1 MEKGM
6 LLEAYLKRLRLPA
19 IGRHYQELARQAAQG
34 NLPYE
39 AFLLA
44 LVEIEAPQR
53 EENAHQKRLRMA
65 RFPVLKSLDQF
76 DFTALPSLNKARVL
90 DLAQGSY
97 LDKQENLILMG
108 NSGTGKTHLATA
120 LGLLACQQG
129 RKVRFFTAA
138 GLINL
143 LTEAQ
148 AGLRLSHLER
158 SLAQMDLLII
168 DEIGYVPFSE
178 KGAQLFFQ
186 VAAQSYERQ
195 SLIMTTNLDFAQW
208 PHVFGSEQLTGALLD
223 RLTHHAHI
231 LTMNGESFCFRES
244 SGYGSSWGALFMGSG
259 AP

>member
-34 NLPYE
+34 NLSYE

-44 LVEIEAPQR
+44 LVEIEAQQR

-90 DLAQGSY
+90 DLAQGGY
-97 LDKQENLILMG
+97 LEKRENLILMG

-129 RKVRFFTAA
+129 KKVRFLTAA
-138 GLINL
+138 GLINQL
-143 LTEAQ
+143 AEAQ

-158 SLAQMDLLII
+158 SLSQMDLLII
-168 DEIGYVPFSE
+168 DEVGYVPFSE

-186 VAAQSYERQ
+186 VVAQSYERQ
-195 SLIMTTNLDFAQW
+195 SLIITTNLEFSQW
-208 PHVFGSEQLTGALLD
+208 PQVFGSEQLTGALLD

-231 LTMNGESFCFRES
+231 LAMNGESFRFRES
-244 SGYGSSWGALFMGSG
+244 MKKVREE
-259 AP
+259 

>member
-1 MEKGM
+1 MN
-6 LLEAYLKRLRLPA
+6 
-19 IGRHYQELARQAAQG
+19 H
-34 NLPYE
+34 
-39 AFLLA
+39 
-44 LVEIEAPQR
+44 
-53 EENAHQKRLRMA
+53 
-65 RFPVLKSLDQF
+65 F
-76 DFTALPSLNKARVL
+76 DFTALPSLKKVRVL
-90 DLAQGSY
+90 DLAQGGY
-97 LDKQENLILMG
+97 LEKRENLILMG

-178 KGAQLFFQ
+178 KGAQFFFQ

-195 SLIMTTNLDFAQW
+195 SLIMTTNLDFSQW
-208 PHVFGSEQLTGALLD
+208 PQVFGSEQLTGALLD

-231 LTMNGESFCFRES
+231 LTMNGESFRFRES
-244 SGYGSSWGALFMGSG
+244 MSKKEG
-259 AP
+259 

>member
-1 MEKGM
+1 MGKSM

-44 LVEIEAPQR
+44 LVEIEAQQR

-65 RFPVLKSLDQF
+65 RFPVIKSLDQF
-76 DFTALPSLNKARVL
+76 DFTTLPSLNKALVL
-90 DLAQGSY
+90 DLAQGGY
-97 LDKQENLILMG
+97 LDKRENLILMG

-120 LGLLACQQG
+120 LGLIACQQG

-138 GLINL
+138 GLINQ

-148 AGLRLSHLER
+148 ASLRLSYLER
-158 SLAQMDLLII
+158 TLAQMDLLII

-195 SLIMTTNLDFAQW
+195 SLIMTTNLDFSQW
-208 PHVFGSEQLTGALLD
+208 PQVFGSEQLTGALLD

-231 LTMNGESFCFRES
+231 LTMNGESFRFRES
-244 SGYGSSWGALFMGSG
+244 MSKKGG
-259 AP
+259 

>member
-1 MEKGM
+1 MEKSM

-44 LVEIEAPQR
+44 LVEMEAQQR

-65 RFPVLKSLDQF
+65 RFPVIKSLDQF
-76 DFTALPSLNKARVL
+76 DFTTLPSLNKALVL
-90 DLAQGSY
+90 DLAQGGY
-97 LDKQENLILMG
+97 LDKRENLILMG

-120 LGLLACQQG
+120 LGLIACQQG

-138 GLINL
+138 GLINQ

-148 AGLRLSHLER
+148 ASLRLSYLER
-158 SLAQMDLLII
+158 TLAQMDLLII

-195 SLIMTTNLDFAQW
+195 SLIMTTNLDFSQW
-208 PHVFGSEQLTGALLD
+208 PQVFGSEQLTGALLD
-223 RLTHHAHI
+223 RLTHHARI
-231 LTMNGESFCFRES
+231 LTMNGESFRFRES
-244 SGYGSSWGALFMGSG
+244 MSKKGG
-259 AP
+259 

>member
-1 MEKGM
+1 MEKSM

-44 LVEIEAPQR
+44 LVEIEAQQR

-65 RFPVLKSLDQF
+65 RFPVIKSLDQF
-76 DFTALPSLNKARVL
+76 DFTVLPSLNKALVL
-90 DLAQGSY
+90 DLAQGGY
-97 LDKQENLILMG
+97 LDKRENLILLG

-120 LGLLACQQG
+120 LGLIACQQG

-158 SLAQMDLLII
+158 GLAQIELLII

-195 SLIMTTNLDFAQW
+195 SLIMTTNLDFSQW
-208 PHVFGSEQLTGALLD
+208 PQVFGSEQLTGALLD

-231 LTMNGESFCFRES
+231 LTMNGESFRFRES
-244 SGYGSSWGALFMGSG
+244 MSKKGG
-259 AP
+259 

>member
-44 LVEIEAPQR
+44 LVEIEAQQR

-76 DFTALPSLNKARVL
+76 DFTALPALNKARVL
-90 DLAQGSY
+90 DLAQGGY
-97 LDKQENLILMG
+97 LDKRENLILMG

-129 RKVRFFTAA
+129 KKVRFLTAA
-138 GLINL
+138 GLINQL
-143 LTEAQ
+143 AEAQ

-168 DEIGYVPFSE
+168 DEVGYVPFSE

-186 VAAQSYERQ
+186 VVAQSYERQ
-195 SLIMTTNLDFAQW
+195 SLIITTNLEFSQW
-208 PHVFGSEQLTGALLD
+208 PQVFGSEQLTGALLD
-223 RLTHHAHI
+223 RMTHHAHI
-231 LTMNGESFCFRES
+231 LAMNGESFRFRES
-244 SGYGSSWGALFMGSG
+244 LKNVRSE
-259 AP
+259 

>member
-65 RFPVLKSLDQF
+65 RFPVLKTLDQF
-76 DFTALPSLNKARVL
+76 DFTALPTLNKARVL

-97 LDKQENLILMG
+97 LEKRENLILMG

-208 PHVFGSEQLTGALLD
+208 PQVFGSEQLTGALLD

-231 LTMNGESFCFRES
+231 LSMNGESFRFRES
-244 SGYGSSWGALFMGSG
+244 MSKKEG
-259 AP
+259 

>member
-1 MEKGM
+1 MEKSM

-44 LVEIEAPQR
+44 LVEMEAQQR

-65 RFPVLKSLDQF
+65 RFPVIKSLDQF
-76 DFTALPSLNKARVL
+76 DFTAVPSLNKALVL
-90 DLAQGSY
+90 DLAQGGY
-97 LDKQENLILMG
+97 LDKRENLILMG

-120 LGLLACQQG
+120 LGLIACQQG

-138 GLINL
+138 GLINQ

-148 AGLRLSHLER
+148 ASLRLSHLER
-158 SLAQMDLLII
+158 TLAQMDVLII

-186 VAAQSYERQ
+186 VVAQSYERQ
-195 SLIMTTNLDFAQW
+195 SLIMTTNLDFSHW
-208 PHVFGSEQLTGALLD
+208 PQVFGSEQLTGALLD

-231 LTMNGESFCFRES
+231 LTMNGESLS
-244 SGYGSSWGALFMGSG
+244 LIHI
-259 AP
+259 

>member
-1 MEKGM
+1 MEKSM
-6 LLEAYLKRLRLPA
+6 LLEVYLKRLRLPA

-44 LVEIEAPQR
+44 LVEIEAQQR

-65 RFPVLKSLDQF
+65 RFPIIKSLDQF
-76 DFTALPSLNKARVL
+76 DFTTLPSLNKAMVL
-90 DLAQGSY
+90 DLAQGGY
-97 LDKQENLILMG
+97 LDKRENLILMG

-120 LGLLACQQG
+120 LGLIACQQG

-138 GLINL
+138 GLINQ

-148 AGLRLSHLER
+148 ASLRLSYLER
-158 SLAQMDLLII
+158 TLAQMDLLII

-195 SLIMTTNLDFAQW
+195 SLIMTTNLDFSQW
-208 PHVFGSEQLTGALLD
+208 PQVFGSEQLTGALLD

-231 LTMNGESFCFRES
+231 LTMNGESFRFRES
-244 SGYGSSWGALFMGSG
+244 MSSKGG
-259 AP
+259 

>member
-1 MEKGM
+1 MEKSM

-19 IGRHYQELARQAAQG
+19 ISRHYQELARQAAQG

-44 LVEIEAPQR
+44 LVEIEAQQR

-65 RFPVLKSLDQF
+65 RFPVIKSLDQF

-97 LDKQENLILMG
+97 LDKRENLILMG

-120 LGLLACQQG
+120 LGLIACQQG

-158 SLAQMDLLII
+158 SLAQMDLLIL

-186 VAAQSYERQ
+186 VVAQSYERQ
-195 SLIMTTNLDFAQW
+195 SLIMTTNLDFSQW
-208 PHVFGSEQLTGALLD
+208 PQVFGSEQLTGALLD

-231 LTMNGESFCFRES
+231 LAMNGESFRFRES
-244 SGYGSSWGALFMGSG
+244 LSKKEG
-259 AP
+259 

>member
-1 MEKGM
+1 MEKSL
-6 LLEAYLKRLRLPA
+6 LLESYLKRLKLPA
-19 IGRHYQELARQAAQG
+19 ICRHYQELARQAAHG

-44 LVEIEAPQR
+44 LVELEAQQR

-65 RFPVLKSLDQF
+65 KFPVIKSLDQF
-76 DFTALPSLNKARVL
+76 DFTAVPSLNKARIL
-90 DLAQGSY
+90 DLAQGEY
-97 LDKQENLILMG
+97 LNKRENLILMG

-120 LGLLACQQG
+120 LGLIACQQG
-129 RKVRFFTAA
+129 KKVRFFTAA
-138 GLINL
+138 GLITR

-148 AGLRLSHLER
+148 TSLRLSHLER

-186 VAAQSYERQ
+186 VVAQSYERQ
-195 SLIMTTNLDFAQW
+195 SLIMTTNLDFSQW
-208 PHVFGSEQLTGALLD
+208 PQVFGSEQLTGALLD

-231 LTMNGESFCFRES
+231 LAMNGESFRFKES
-244 SGYGSSWGALFMGSG
+244 MGKKG
-259 AP
+259 G

>member
-1 MEKGM
+1 MEKSM
-6 LLEAYLKRLRLPA
+6 LLEVYLKRLRLPA

-44 LVEIEAPQR
+44 LVELEAQQR
-53 EENAHQKRLRMA
+53 EENAHQKRLRLA
-65 RFPVLKSLDQF
+65 KFPVIKSLDQF
-76 DFTALPSLNKARVL
+76 DFTAVPSLNKARIL
-90 DLAQGSY
+90 DLAQGEY
-97 LDKQENLILMG
+97 LNKRENLILMG

-120 LGLLACQQG
+120 LGLIACQQG
-129 RKVRFFTAA
+129 KKVRFLTAA
-138 GLINL
+138 GLINQ

-158 SLAQMDLLII
+158 SLAQMDLLVI

-186 VAAQSYERQ
+186 VVAQSYERQ
-195 SLIMTTNLDFAQW
+195 SLIMTTNLDFSQW
-208 PHVFGSEQLTGALLD
+208 PQVFGSEQLTGALLD

-231 LTMNGESFCFRES
+231 LTMNGESFRFRES
-244 SGYGSSWGALFMGSG
+244 MSRKRE
-259 AP
+259 

>member
-1 MEKGM
+1 MEKSM

-44 LVEIEAPQR
+44 LVEMEAQQR

-65 RFPVLKSLDQF
+65 RFPVIKSLDQF
-76 DFTALPSLNKARVL
+76 DFTTLPSLNKALVL
-90 DLAQGSY
+90 DLAQGGY
-97 LDKQENLILMG
+97 LDKRENLILMG

-120 LGLLACQQG
+120 LGLIACQQG

-138 GLINL
+138 GLINQ

-148 AGLRLSHLER
+148 ASLRLSHLER
-158 SLAQMDLLII
+158 TLAQMDVLII

-186 VAAQSYERQ
+186 VVAQSYERQ
-195 SLIMTTNLDFAQW
+195 SLIMTTNLDFSQW
-208 PHVFGSEQLTGALLD
+208 PQVFGSEQLTGALLD

-231 LTMNGESFCFRES
+231 LTMNGESFRFRES
-244 SGYGSSWGALFMGSG
+244 MSKKGG
-259 AP
+259 

>member
-1 MEKGM
+1 MEKSM

-44 LVEIEAPQR
+44 LVEIEAQQR

-65 RFPVLKSLDQF
+65 RFPVIKSLDQF
-76 DFTALPSLNKARVL
+76 DFTALPSLNKALVL
-90 DLAQGSY
+90 DLAQGGY
-97 LDKQENLILMG
+97 LDKRENLILMG

-120 LGLLACQQG
+120 LGLIACQQG

-138 GLINL
+138 GLINQ

-148 AGLRLSHLER
+148 ASLRLSHLER

-186 VAAQSYERQ
+186 VVAQSYERQ
-195 SLIMTTNLDFAQW
+195 SLIMTTNLDFSQW
-208 PHVFGSEQLTGALLD
+208 PQVFGSEQLTGALLD

-231 LTMNGESFCFRES
+231 LTMNGESFRFRES
-244 SGYGSSWGALFMGSG
+244 MSKKGG
-259 AP
+259 

>member
-1 MEKGM
+1 MEKSM

-44 LVEIEAPQR
+44 LVEIEAQQR

-65 RFPVLKSLDQF
+65 RFPVIKSLDQF
-76 DFTALPSLNKARVL
+76 DFTTLPSLNKAMVL
-90 DLAQGSY
+90 DLAQGGY
-97 LDKQENLILMG
+97 LDKRENLILMG

-120 LGLLACQQG
+120 LGLIACQQG

-138 GLINL
+138 GLINQ

-148 AGLRLSHLER
+148 ASLRLSYLER

-195 SLIMTTNLDFAQW
+195 SLIMTTNLDFSQW
-208 PHVFGSEQLTGALLD
+208 PQVFGSEQLTGALLD

-231 LTMNGESFCFRES
+231 LTMNGESFRFRES
-244 SGYGSSWGALFMGSG
+244 MSKKGG
-259 AP
+259 

>member
-1 MEKGM
+1 MEKSM

-44 LVEIEAPQR
+44 LVEMEAQQR

-65 RFPVLKSLDQF
+65 RFPVIKSLDQF
-76 DFTALPSLNKARVL
+76 DFTTLPSLNKALVL
-90 DLAQGSY
+90 DLAQGGY
-97 LDKQENLILMG
+97 LDKRENLILMG

-120 LGLLACQQG
+120 LGLIACQQG
-129 RKVRFFTAA
+129 RKVRFFIAA
-138 GLINL
+138 GLINQ

-148 AGLRLSHLER
+148 AGLRLSYLER
-158 SLAQMDLLII
+158 TLAQMDLLII

-186 VAAQSYERQ
+186 VVAQSYERQ
-195 SLIMTTNLDFAQW
+195 SLIMTTNLDFSQW
-208 PHVFGSEQLTGALLD
+208 PQVFGSEQLTGALLD

-231 LTMNGESFCFRES
+231 LTMNGESFRFRES
-244 SGYGSSWGALFMGSG
+244 MGKKG
-259 AP
+259 G